1 MSHLPSFRTLGSQHA
16 PATGADVERHVHI
29 VLLGLMGAG
38 KSTVGRMVANEL
50 GRPFVDSDSMVELRS
65 GHLPPEVVERSGID
79 ALHAIELAAL
89 RHVVAQRDSV
99 VFAAAASVVDVLA
112 PGELDGA
119 WTVWLDT
126 SPETLTARIRED
138 RHERP
143 LLDDRPEQVLTEQY
157 ARRSGLGRELADAT
171 IDTDDLDAAE
181 VAGRVCDAWRQWTR
195 SADARRA

>member
-1 MSHLPSFRTLGSQHA
+1 MSRPPQFRTLGSQQRV
-16 PATGADVERHVHI
+16 ATGADVERHVHI

-38 KSTVGRMVANEL
+38 KSTVGRLVANEL

-79 ALHAIELAAL
+79 ALHEVELAVL

-99 VFAAAASVVDVLA
+99 VFAAAASVVDELA
-112 PGELDGA
+112 PGELEGA

-126 SPETLTARIRED
+126 SPETLTARVRSD

-143 LLDDRPEQVLTEQY
+143 LLQDRPERVLTEQH
-157 ARRSGLGRELADAT
+157 ARRSGRGRELADET
-171 IDTDDLDAAE
+171 ITTDELAAAD
-181 VAGRVCDAWRQWTR
+181 VAGRVCDAWRRWTR
-195 SADARRA
+195 TAEARRS